1 MTKLNCWR
9 WQFLV
14 EKSNQDSDWKKYI
27 PTFPNEHHNLHLWSD
42 EELSELQSSV
52 CVDKA
57 KYQKESLP
65 ESYATWKK
73 HVFDAYP
80 NLFPKKY
87 FDMKTWIWA
96 VDTVWTRYFYHK
108 HSVALI
114 PYIDFANCHVNLVI
128 EMYEDNGTMYLKSD
142 IDLEKGF
149 EVCISYGNK
158 INEEYLLFYGFV
170 MEGNKLNAIKISLD
184 SIGMPNLNP
193 LNLKWKK
200 SLYRSI
206 ENFTQK
212 KKSEI
217 AIREVKGKQ
226 IVDVLNLLKIIRVFL
241 AGEQLKSCE
250 DSSDLDFEKQVF
262 QFARDN
268 LTKLLKS
275 YGTTIEDDQNILKSS
290 ATYRKQLALRFRI
303 MEKSILKSSLECL
316 EVLSQFLIK

>member
-1 MTKLNCWR
+1 
-9 WQFLV
+9 
-14 EKSNQDSDWKKYI
+14 
-27 PTFPNEHHNLHLWSD
+27 
-42 EELSELQSSV
+42 
-52 CVDKA
+52 
-57 KYQKESLP
+57 
-65 ESYATWKK
+65 
-73 HVFDAYP
+73 
-80 NLFPKKY
+80 
-87 FDMKTWIWA
+87 MKTWIWA

-212 KKSEI
+212 KSEI